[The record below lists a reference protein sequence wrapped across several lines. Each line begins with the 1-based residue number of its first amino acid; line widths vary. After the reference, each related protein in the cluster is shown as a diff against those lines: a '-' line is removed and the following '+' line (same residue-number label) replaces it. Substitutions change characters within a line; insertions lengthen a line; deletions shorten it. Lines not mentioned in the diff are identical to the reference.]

1 MSPLPI
7 VFVPGLLCTGRI
19 YDHQIAHLGD
29 RHPILLA
36 NHWSAPTMKEIAA
49 QILSVAPERFALV
62 GTSMGGY
69 VAFEILR
76 QAPER
81 VAKLALLSTKAAA
94 DTDEQI
100 AGRRKM
106 VAHVRANGVR
116 SGVKA
121 LWPKLVHEAR
131 QEDHPL
137 MSVFFDM
144 AEQLG
149 TDAFARQ
156 IEAIIGRPDSKPLL
170 AKISVPTLVVAG
182 AEDTLIPPENSKEIA
197 AGIPSARLELVPH
210 CGHMGM
216 IERPETYT
224 RLLQVFLG

>member
-1 MSPLPI
+1 MPGLPI

-19 YDHQIAHLGD
+19 YEHQVQHLGD
-29 RHPILLA
+29 KHPVLLA
-36 NHWSAPTMKEIAA
+36 NHWSANTMGEIAKT
-49 QILSVAPERFALV
+49 ILDVAPEKFALV

-81 VAKLALLSTKAAA
+81 VARLALMSTKAPA
-94 DTDEQI
+94 DTAEAI

-106 VAHVRANGVR
+106 VADVRANGVG

-121 LWPKLVHEAR
+121 LWPKLVHAAR
-131 QEDHPL
+131 QEDQPL
-137 MSVFFDM
+137 MGVFFDM

-170 AKISVPTLVVAG
+170 AKINVPTLVVAG
-182 AEDTLIPPENSKEIA
+182 AEDTLIPPESSKEIA
-197 AGIPSARLELVPH
+197 EGIKGARLELVEH

-224 RLLQVFLG
+224 RLLKEFLG